1 MSCKAALYAANA
13 NTQTVTAAETT
24 INFGSIVR
32 RYGRCVNL
40 SGGNAVIE
48 EAGYYDVDTNI
59 TFTAT
64 AAGTVVVYL
73 YKDGVRIPGANA
85 SATVA
90 AGSVYTLGIPAIV
103 RNTCNCESTITARI
117 VGVAGAVNNAA
128 IALERI

>member
-13 NTQTVTAAETT
+13 NTQTVTADETI

-40 SGGNAVIE
+40 SGGDVSIE

-64 AAGTVVVYL
+64 AAGTVVIYL
-73 YKDGVRIPGANA
+73 YKDGVRIPGANV

-90 AGSVYTLGIPAIV
+90 AGSVYALSIPAII
-103 RNTCNCESTITARI
+103 RNTCNCESVIAAHI
-117 VGVAGAVNNAA
+117 VGVAGDINNAA